1 MEASLR
7 KREEEVRAQKERYEK
22 EREKERGIHLHDKA
36 VQHFNA
42 LLADMVCAFFQS
54 YPIRWGDDFICKGLY
69 TDCLYTDSRSTA
81 NFKIHCR
88 RRFVCHYLFLF
99 EIFQSA

>member
-7 KREEEVRAQKERYEK
+7 KREEEVRAQKELYEK
-22 EREKERGIHLHDKA
+22 DREKERGIHLHDKA

-54 YPIRWGDDFICKGLY
+54 YPIRRGDDFICKGLY
-69 TDCLYTDSRSTA
+69 TDDG
-81 NFKIHCR
+81 
-88 RRFVCHYLFLF
+88 
-99 EIFQSA
+99 